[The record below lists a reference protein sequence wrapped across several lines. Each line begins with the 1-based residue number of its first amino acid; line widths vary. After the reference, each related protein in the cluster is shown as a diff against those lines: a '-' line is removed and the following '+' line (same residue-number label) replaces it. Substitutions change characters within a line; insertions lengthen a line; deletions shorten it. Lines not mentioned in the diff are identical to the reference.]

1 MGMRVDIRGK
11 KKTERKKKEKQ
22 ENEDVN
28 RGEIHPTKNDERSNK

>member
-11 KKTERKKKEKQ
+11 KKQKEKKEKQ